1 MNYRVVI
8 IHLGLGNSMLNHLKT
23 LCYARFMR
31 TLKMFPE
38 KLNLFFFL
46 FFSFGVEHL
55 AVNKIL
61 KKKGE

>member
-1 MNYRVVI
+1 
-8 IHLGLGNSMLNHLKT
+8 
-23 LCYARFMR
+23 
-31 TLKMFPE
+31 MFPE

-61 KKKGE
+61 KKKVNDITLFSTPCSCPLVGYGNSWLFFSFPSLTKCM